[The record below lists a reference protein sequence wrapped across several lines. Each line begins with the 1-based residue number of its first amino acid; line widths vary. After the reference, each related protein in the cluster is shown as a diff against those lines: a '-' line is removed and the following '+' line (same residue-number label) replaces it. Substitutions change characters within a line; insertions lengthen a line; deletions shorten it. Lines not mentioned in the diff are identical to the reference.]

1 MQMNA
6 SGVNTFQ
13 HRFISWSTRRRGS
26 VQRIHI
32 CIPTRVSVF
41 NTIHNMPQAVPVVQF
56 AKCAAPI
63 LGNGVFQAPRNNI
76 TLIIDTKNIMEYSEK
91 NTKAKRIPVN
101 SVWKPATSSD
111 SASGISNGARLLSAS
126 EAMNYITNAISK
138 CGARKIFQLNNPPI
152 LLTSQKP
159 RHFTVSVESIPC

>member
-41 NTIHNMPQAVPVVQF
+41 NTIHIIPQAVPVVQL
-56 AKCAAPI
+56 AKCIGPI
-63 LGNGVFQAPRNNI
+63 LGSGVFQAPKNKI
-76 TLIIDTKNIMEYSEK
+76 TLIIDTKNIIEYSEK
-91 NTKAKRIPVN
+91 NTNAKRIPVN
-101 SVWKPATSSD
+101 SVWKPATNSD

-126 EAMNYITNAISK
+126 EAMK
-138 CGARKIFQLNNPPI
+138 
-152 LLTSQKP
+152 
-159 RHFTVSVESIPC
+159 